1 MTAERF
7 LTRKWNNRLT
17 MLLGLPT
24 LAWAVAALATAAFS
38 NRTAFIGLVVFAG
51 VY

>member
-1 MTAERF
+1 MTRTDF
-7 LTRKWNNRLT
+7 LTRGWNNRLT

-24 LAWAVAALATAAFS
+24 LAWAVFALTTPLPDFAG
-38 NRTAFIGLVVFAG
+38 FIGMVAFAA